1 MKATDPSMPVRHDF
15 ETRAELASVL
25 AADIARRLA
34 ATIETDGDATLA
46 VSGGSTPGLLFDALS
61 TCDIDWPL
69 VVVTLVDERFVPD
82 TSDRSNAALVRARLL
97 KNKAAAARFLP
108 LYRDGKTPD
117 ECAEDAGK
125 ALAKHV
131 PDVVILGMGNDGHTA
146 SFFPDARELEKLL
159 DPNSSL
165 LIAPVH
171 AQSAV
176 ETRLTLTLP
185 PIADAPFVA
194 LHIEGAEKAATL
206 ARALEDG
213 SQLPIRRVMDAAQR
227 PVEIFWAA

>member
-1 MKATDPSMPVRHDF
+1 MKASDPNKPVRHDF
-15 ETRAELASVL
+15 ATRAELASAL
-25 AADIARRLA
+25 AAEIARRLA
-34 ATIETDGDATLA
+34 ATIAADGDATLA
-46 VSGGSTPGLLFDALS
+46 VSGGSTPGMLFDALS

-82 TSDRSNAALVRARLL
+82 TSDRSNAALVRSRLL

-125 ALAKHV
+125 ALAKHL
-131 PDVVILGMGNDGHTA
+131 PDVVVLGMGNDGHTA
-146 SFFPDARELEKLL
+146 SFFPDAGELETLL
-159 DPNSSL
+159 DPKNEKL
-165 LIAPVH
+165 VAPVH
-171 AQSAV
+171 AQSAG

-185 PIADAPFVA
+185 PITDAPFIA
-194 LHIEGAEKAATL
+194 LHIEGEEKAATL

-213 SQLPIRRVMDAAQR
+213 SQLPIRRVMDAARR